1 MKVDVTAKPVNFDNK
16 LIFKWHLKRFIPFK
30 EFMNQPP
37 IKASGIEFSIDDNT
51 KASMMK
57 FKSDVSEFSIPK
69 APIPAFDIM
78 LNYRKKCRAYKG
90 KKSKKP
96 KLDSPITTGDMKNI
110 MVDKGK
116 NPIKAKAKIGVTEKY
131 FATKDDKGAVKELIF
146 FINSN

>member
-1 MKVDVTAKPVNFDNK
+1 
-16 LIFKWHLKRFIPFK
+16 
-30 EFMNQPP
+30 MNQPP